1 MHLVVHFVH
10 SLCWTLSSC
19 LNGIVFLQPR
29 ETSTVLSLLI
39 FSFLIFAFF
48 FLDNYQLGIG
58 LFFSF
63 TFLFHF
69 IFLSFYSILGEIST
83 SFLVIPLNSLFHHL
97 TLIFKS
103 FFHSSQNPS
112 FRMYYLPNPENCKK
126 NFKVIFCFLNPVSP
140 RVRVFCLFS
149 YISFILVVLSL
160 LFTYASLGIF
170 QCQIQKNDRWCGI
183 TVQLCIY
190 LASVGFPEPF

>member
-1 MHLVVHFVH
+1 M
-10 SLCWTLSSC
+10 
-19 LNGIVFLQPR
+19 
-29 ETSTVLSLLI
+29 
-39 FSFLIFAFF
+39 
-48 FLDNYQLGIG
+48 
-58 LFFSF
+58 
-63 TFLFHF
+63 
-69 IFLSFYSILGEIST
+69 LGEIST
-83 SFLVIPLNSLFHHL
+83 SFLVLPLNILFHHL

-183 TVQLCIY
+183 TVQLCIH
-190 LASVGFPEPF
+190 LASVGFPEPFWDFLGKPVSCLLCCLLFWCGFLQLVPRKTSPIHLTKLLTSLICWWPLPSFFNMTNLYLLGILKP